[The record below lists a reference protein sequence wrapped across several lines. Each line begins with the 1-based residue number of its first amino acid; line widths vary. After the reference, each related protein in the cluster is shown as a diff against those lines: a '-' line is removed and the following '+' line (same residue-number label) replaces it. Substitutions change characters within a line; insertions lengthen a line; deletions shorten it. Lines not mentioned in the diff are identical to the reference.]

1 MLKFIL
7 RRLIALPLVLLGVSF
22 FLFLLASNLPPE
34 TRAALYVKDA
44 KQLSSLQEVID
55 KYDLNAPV
63 LIQYSRW
70 LGKIV
75 KGDLGYSESA
85 GMPVGEAIKSYFPA
99 TAQLAV
105 VTIILVLFFGLLFGI
120 ISAIYKGRIID
131 KLLRF
136 VSLSGFSLPLFVLGL
151 ILLMVFYGKYHLFSP
166 GEYSL
171 SADLIIHG
179 PGFKSY
185 TGFSLIDALLNLNF
199 YVFFDVLNHLVL
211 PALTLCFGS
220 FALQMQ
226 VMRSSLIEELSKD
239 YITAARAR
247 GLSETRVILNH
258 AVRNALIP
266 ALTLASIQFI
276 RLLGG
281 TVIVETVFD
290 YNGLGRFGVE
300 CARQLDIAGI
310 LGFSLVV
317 AFLFVF
323 GNLIADILYRVCDPR
338 IRLK

>member
-1 MLKFIL
+1 MLKFTL

-22 FLFLLASNLPPE
+22 FLFLIAYNLPPE
-34 TRAALYVKDA
+34 TRASLYVKDA
-44 KQLSSLQEVID
+44 KQLSSLQEVIE
-55 KYDLNAPV
+55 KHDLNAPFLV
-63 LIQYSRW
+63 QYSRW
-70 LGKIV
+70 LGQIL

-85 GMPVGEAIKSYFPA
+85 GMPVSTAIKSYFPA

-105 VTIILVLFFGLLFGI
+105 VTIFLVLFFGLLFGI
-120 ISAIYKGRIID
+120 LSALNKGKILD
-131 KLLRF
+131 KLLRLI
-136 VSLSGFSLPLFVLGL
+136 SLSGFSLPLFVLGL
-151 ILLMVFYGKYHLFSP
+151 ILLMIFYGKYRLFSP

-171 SADLIIHG
+171 SADLIING
-179 PGFKSY
+179 PGFKNY

-211 PALTLCFGS
+211 PALTLCLGS

-239 YITAARAR
+239 YITSARAR

-310 LGFSLVV
+310 LGFSLVI
-317 AFLFVF
+317 AFLFVL
-323 GNLIADILYRVCDPR
+323 GNLVADILYRVCDPR

>member
-1 MLKFIL
+1 MSKFLI
-7 RRLIALPLVLLGVSF
+7 RRIIALPLVLIGVSF
-22 FLFLLASNLPPE
+22 FLFLLASKLPPE

-44 KQLSSLQEVID
+44 KQLSSLQEIID
-55 KYDLNAPV
+55 QHGLNAPV
-63 LIQYSRW
+63 LIQYGRW
-70 LGKIV
+70 LKQIA

-85 GMPVGEAIKSYFPA
+85 GMPVSQAIKSYFPA

-120 ISAIYKGRIID
+120 LAAINKGKFLD
-131 KLLRF
+131 KLLRLI
-136 VSLSGFSLPLFVLGL
+136 SLSGFSLPLFVLGL
-151 ILLMVFYGKYHLFSP
+151 ILLMIFYGKYHLFSP

-171 SADLIIHG
+171 STDLIING
-179 PGFKSY
+179 PGFKNY
-185 TGFSLIDALLNLNF
+185 TGFSLIDAILNLNF
-199 YVFFDVLNHLVL
+199 YVFFDVINHLIL

-226 VMRSSLIEELSKD
+226 VMRSSLIEEFSKN

-247 GLSETRVILNH
+247 GLSETRIILNH

-323 GNLIADILYRVCDPR
+323 GNLVADILYRVCDPR

>member
-7 RRLIALPLVLLGVSF
+7 RRLIALPMVLLGVSF
-22 FLFLLASNLPPE
+22 FLFLMSANLPPE
-34 TRAALYVKDA
+34 TRAALYVRDA
-44 KQLSSLQEVID
+44 KQLSSLQEVIE
-55 KYDLNAPV
+55 KHNLNDPLLV
-63 LIQYSRW
+63 QYGHW
-70 LGKIV
+70 LKQIT

-85 GMPVGEAIKSYFPA
+85 GMPVSEAIKSYFPA

-105 VTIILVLFFGLLFGI
+105 FTIILVLFLGLLFGI
-120 ISAIYKGRIID
+120 LAAINKGKILD
-131 KLLRF
+131 KILRLI
-136 VSLSGFSLPLFVLGL
+136 SLSGFSLPLFVLGL
-151 ILLMVFYGKYHLFSP
+151 ILLMVFYGKYHIFSP

-171 SADLIIHG
+171 STDLIING
-179 PGFKSY
+179 PNFKNY
-185 TGFSLIDALLNLNF
+185 TGFSLIDAILNLNF
-199 YVFFDVLNHLVL
+199 YVFFDVLNHLIL
-211 PALTLCFGS
+211 PALTLCLGS

-226 VMRSSLIEELSKD
+226 VMRSSLIEELSKN
-239 YITAARAR
+239 YITSARAR
-247 GLSETRVILNH
+247 GLSDTRVILNH

-317 AFLFVF
+317 AFLFVL
-323 GNLIADILYRVCDPR
+323 GNFVADILYRVCDPR

>member
-1 MLKFIL
+1 MLKFIA
-7 RRLIALPLVLLGVSF
+7 RRILALPLVLLGVSF

-44 KQLSSLQEVID
+44 KQLSSLNEVID

-63 LIQYSRW
+63 LVQYSRW
-70 LGKIV
+70 LGKII

-85 GMPVGEAIKSYFPA
+85 GMPVTEAIKSYFPA

-105 VTIILVLFFGLLFGI
+105 LTIFLVLFFGLTFGI
-120 ISAIYKGRIID
+120 FSAIYKGRFLD
-131 KLLRF
+131 KLLRLI
-136 VSLSGFSLPLFVLGL
+136 SLSGFSLPLFVLGL
-151 ILLMVFYGKYHLFSP
+151 LLLMVFYGKYHLFSP

-179 PGFKSY
+179 PGFKNY

-199 YVFFDVLNHLVL
+199 YVFFDVLNHLIL

-247 GLSETRVILNH
+247 GLSEVRVILNH
-258 AVRNALIP
+258 ALRNALIP

-317 AFLFVF
+317 AFLFVL
-323 GNLIADILYRVCDPR
+323 GNLAADILYRICDPR

>member
-7 RRLIALPLVLLGVSF
+7 RRLIALPMVLLGVSF
-22 FLFLLASNLPPE
+22 FLFLMSANLPPE
-34 TRAALYVKDA
+34 TRAALYVRDA
-44 KQLSSLQEVID
+44 KQLSSLQEVIE
-55 KYDLNAPV
+55 KHNLNDPLLV
-63 LIQYSRW
+63 QYGHW
-70 LGKIV
+70 LKQIT

-85 GMPVGEAIKSYFPA
+85 GMPVSEAIKSYFPA

-105 VTIILVLFFGLLFGI
+105 FTIILVLFLGLLFGI
-120 ISAIYKGRIID
+120 LAAINKGKILD
-131 KLLRF
+131 KILRLI
-136 VSLSGFSLPLFVLGL
+136 SLSGFSLPLFVLGL
-151 ILLMVFYGKYHLFSP
+151 ILLMVFYGKYHIFSP

-171 SADLIIHG
+171 STDLIING
-179 PGFKSY
+179 PNFKNY
-185 TGFSLIDALLNLNF
+185 TGFSLIDAILNLNF
-199 YVFFDVLNHLVL
+199 YVFFDVLNHLIL
-211 PALTLCFGS
+211 PALTLCLGS

-226 VMRSSLIEELSKD
+226 VMRSSLIEELSKN
-239 YITAARAR
+239 YITSARAR

-317 AFLFVF
+317 AFLFVL
-323 GNLIADILYRVCDPR
+323 GNFVADILYRVCDPR

>member
-1 MLKFIL
+1 MSKFII

-22 FLFLLASNLPPE
+22 FLFLLTAKLPPE

-44 KQLSSLQEVID
+44 KQLSSLQEVIN
-55 KYDLNAPV
+55 KYDLNAPI
-63 LIQYSRW
+63 LLQYGRW

-75 KGDLGYSESA
+75 QGDFGYSESA
-85 GMPVGEAIKSYFPA
+85 GMPVSQAIKSYFPA

-105 VTIILVLFFGLLFGI
+105 VTIILVLFFGLIFGI
-120 ISAIYKGRIID
+120 LAAVNKGKFLD
-131 KLLRF
+131 KLLRII
-136 VSLSGFSLPLFVLGL
+136 SLSGFSLPLFVLGL
-151 ILLMVFYGKYHLFSP
+151 LLLMIFYGKYHLFSP

-179 PGFKSY
+179 PGFKNY

-199 YVFFDVLNHLVL
+199 YVFFDVINHLIL

-247 GLSETRVILNH
+247 GLGETRIILNH

-317 AFLFVF
+317 AFLFVC
-323 GNLIADILYRVCDPR
+323 GNLVADILYRVCDPR

>member
-1 MLKFIL
+1 MLKFIA
-7 RRLIALPLVLLGVSF
+7 RRILALPLVLLGVSF

-44 KQLSSLQEVID
+44 KQLSSLNEVID

-70 LGKIV
+70 LGKII

-85 GMPVGEAIKSYFPA
+85 GMPVTEAIKSYFPA

-105 VTIILVLFFGLLFGI
+105 LTIFLVLFFGLTFGI
-120 ISAIYKGRIID
+120 FSAIYKGRFLD
-131 KLLRF
+131 KLLRLI
-136 VSLSGFSLPLFVLGL
+136 SLSGFSLPLFVLGL
-151 ILLMVFYGKYHLFSP
+151 LLLMVFYGKYHLFAP

-179 PGFKSY
+179 PGFKNY

-199 YVFFDVLNHLVL
+199 YVFFDVLNHLIL

-247 GLSETRVILNH
+247 GLSEVRVILNH
-258 AVRNALIP
+258 ALRNALIP

-317 AFLFVF
+317 AFLFVL
-323 GNLIADILYRVCDPR
+323 GNLAADILYRVCDPR